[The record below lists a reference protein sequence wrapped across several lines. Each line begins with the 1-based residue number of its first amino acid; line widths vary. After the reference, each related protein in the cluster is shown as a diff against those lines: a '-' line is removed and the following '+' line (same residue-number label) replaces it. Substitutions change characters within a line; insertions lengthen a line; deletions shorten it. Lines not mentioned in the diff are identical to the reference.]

1 MNFTFFIAK
10 RYFST
15 KKKNNFVHIIS
26 RVSLFGVAIGTAA
39 LVLVLSVFNG
49 FEHLIL
55 DMYNSFDPHIKI
67 VAKEGK
73 CFSSD
78 SINIK
83 LNNDNIEYK
92 SFVLEEKAL
101 LKFQEKEFIATVKG
115 VSEEY
120 LVMTNFDS
128 LLISGE
134 YFNNYESDN
143 VAVIGRG
150 VAYYLSVAASSMFNQ
165 IQVFLPNRESKTLLN
180 PANAFKQ
187 TSVVPT
193 GVFGIQAEVDQEYII
208 TPLSF
213 LQKLS
218 ERENQVSAVEISLK
232 DDSKLLEVQK
242 QLQKILGE
250 DYVVIN
256 RFEQQEFLYKI
267 LNTEK
272 LAVFLI
278 LAFIMVIATF
288 NIIGAISMLMLDK
301 KKDIQTFRS
310 LGVLKSDVQ
319 KIFFKKSMLT
329 IFYGVIVGIS
339 IGLLLAYLQQAF
351 GFITM
356 GGGSFVINTYPVAV
370 KFTDVILVS
379 ATVLVIGLLASWYPA
394 KILTKKLF

>member
-242 QLQKILGE
+242 QLQKTLGE
-250 DYVVIN
+250 DYVVVN